1 MRTTITSALS
11 VAVISLGSLAQISCS
26 SQSEAGV
33 AEIKLPTVQCE
44 ACVMKITST
53 LKRETGVK
61 DVNVDLQKK
70 LAKVSYLKDKTDL
83 DKLESAVALAGYD
96 ANSKKADKKAYDGLP
111 GCCKVSYKKH

>member
-1 MRTTITSALS
+1 MRTVITSVLS
-11 VAVISLGSLAQISCS
+11 FAVLFLGTVAQMGCS

-44 ACVMKITST
+44 ACALTITT
-53 LKRETGVK
+53 VLKKETGVK

-70 LAKVSYLKDKTDL
+70 LVKVSYLKAKTNQ

-96 ANSKKADKKAYDGLP
+96 ANSKKANKKAYEGLP
-111 GCCKVSYKKH
+111 GCCKVSDK